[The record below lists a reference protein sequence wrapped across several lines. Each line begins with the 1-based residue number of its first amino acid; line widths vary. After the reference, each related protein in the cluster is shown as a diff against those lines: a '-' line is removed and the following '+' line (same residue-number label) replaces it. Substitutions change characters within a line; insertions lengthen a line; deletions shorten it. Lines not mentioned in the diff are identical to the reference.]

1 MPFPFSLRPSSQFP
15 LEASSLFLVRSLPQE
30 CKGVVTNKPADNL
43 ETALKM
49 YERAKN
55 GGIDR
60 AAMNIRNVGAKILA
74 KAEAAGMASR

>member
-1 MPFPFSLRPSSQFP
+1 M
-15 LEASSLFLVRSLPQE
+15 
-30 CKGVVTNKPADNL
+30 VTDKLADNL

-74 KAEAAGMASR
+74 KAQAAEKSK

>member
-1 MPFPFSLRPSSQFP
+1 MPFPFSLRPSSYFP
-15 LEASSLFLVRSLPQE
+15 LETSSLFLVRSLSQD
-30 CKGVVTNKPADNL
+30 CKGVVTNNPADNL

-49 YERAKN
+49 YERAKK